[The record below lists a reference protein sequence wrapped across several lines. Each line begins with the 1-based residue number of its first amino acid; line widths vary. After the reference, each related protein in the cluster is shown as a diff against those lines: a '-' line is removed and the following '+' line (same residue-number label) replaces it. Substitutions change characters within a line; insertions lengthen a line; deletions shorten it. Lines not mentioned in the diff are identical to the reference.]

1 MKFILNYLHLAS
13 FRKNLKQI
21 ELNFTLVFI
30 KLMPLKSTL
39 LDFKGIFTTTL

>member
-21 ELNFTLVFI
+21 ELSILKI
-30 KLMPLKSTL
+30 LLKLMPLKSTL
-39 LDFKGIFTTTL
+39 LNFKSIFTTTI